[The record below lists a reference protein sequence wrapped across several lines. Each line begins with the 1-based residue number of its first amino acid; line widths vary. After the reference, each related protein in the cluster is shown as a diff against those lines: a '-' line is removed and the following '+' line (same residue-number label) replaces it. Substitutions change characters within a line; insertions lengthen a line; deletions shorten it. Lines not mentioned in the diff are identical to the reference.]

1 MEFRPHCHGALSPT
15 AFETNDLG
23 LRSPEV
29 RDDGS
34 RRILAIG
41 DSCTWG
47 WSVPQDASYPAV
59 LQRLLDQRSD
69 GARYQVINAGI
80 PGYTSYQGLL
90 YLRER
95 GLALHPYILIF
106 GYGFNDATTHGDI
119 EEQLAAERRLRPL
132 ILVDDFLLQHSRAYF
147 YARRRT
153 MVARRDPP
161 QRVDPTRFEQHLED
175 MVELA
180 RANSAHAMAL

>member
-1 MEFRPHCHGALSPT
+1 MEFRPHCHGALSST
-15 AFETNDLG
+15 AFETNSLG

-47 WSVPQDASYPAV
+47 WAVPQDASYPAD
-59 LQRLLDQRSD
+59 LQRLLDERS
-69 GARYQVINAGI
+69 GRVSYQVVNAGA

-95 GLALHPYILIF
+95 GLALDPSIVILGF
-106 GYGFNDATTHGDI
+106 GFNDALALGEI
-119 EEQLAAERRLRPL
+119 EEQLQLARRWQWLM
-132 ILVDDFLLQHSRAYF
+132 LVDDFLVQHSYSYDFVRRHTARAVN
-147 YARRRT
+147 AHG
-153 MVARRDPP
+153 PP
-161 QRVDPTRFEQHLED
+161 RVD
-175 MVELA
+175 
-180 RANSAHAMAL
+180 